1 MDTVLYLVIGIAWLV
16 TGTFLLGQY
25 GLRLLVNYGITN
37 STVTLLTIRSPAGRR
52 EVLRRLV
59 PVIDPRFFRPTEH
72 PANYA
77 GDLARAGRV

>member
-37 STVTLLTIRSPAGRR
+37 STVTLFSRS
-52 EVLRRLV
+52 V
-59 PVIDPRFFRPTEH
+59 
-72 PANYA
+72 YY
-77 GDLARAGRV
+77 RAGA